1 MISQSAFVEEQSH
14 EAGER
19 VVWPRI
25 LVTGAT
31 GFIGGWVV
39 EALCE
44 AGAADIRAGVRRK
57 SARLER
63 LPAKTVYCDIMDILS
78 LTASLQ
84 GVEVVINCVRDHTDG
99 ATIEG
104 TRGLLD
110 AARSCGVK
118 RIVQMSSIA
127 VYGNSPGVVTE
138 REPKAPVNRYG
149 EEKDVAEELCRAA
162 SGPDFTIAV
171 VRPALVY
178 GPYGE
183 EWTAR
188 FIREI
193 ATGRLQQLGA
203 AGQGD
208 ANLIFAGD
216 LGRFAAQL
224 AIKSLPPFS
233 VYNANGAEIP
243 TFDAYFDQLSQAM
256 GRGPLPLTSRPAWLF
271 GLRRLIRRAIR
282 MILRPH
288 KPAIQKL
295 AESNQL
301 LKPALEKTEKLF
313 EYDVFDEP
321 RHRFAQNV
329 VYSNDLAQSIGFQP
343 KTSLEEGVTASVQW
357 AQAEHLTKSAESVQR
372 NRPLSQHRTE
382 APTFYRIEYF
392 RKAKP
397 VGATSWFTKLEE
409 AKLVAADGLSL
420 HRADFVRITD
430 LGAGRAQVHC
440 IRKVK
445 SRVIRHVRLLLRR
458 ARWRGTARR

>member
-1 MISQSAFVEEQSH
+1 MILQSAFVEEQRH

-19 VVWPRI
+19 VVWPPI

-44 AGAADIRAGVRRK
+44 AGAPDIRAGVRRK
-57 SARLER
+57 SARLEG
-63 LPAKTVYCDIMDILS
+63 LPAKTVYCDIMDVPS

-84 GVEVVINCVRDHTDG
+84 GVGVVINCVRHHADG

-104 TRGLLD
+104 TRRLLE
-110 AARSCGVK
+110 AARACGVK
-118 RIVQMSSIA
+118 RIVHMSSIA

-138 REPKAPVNRYG
+138 QGPKAPVNRYG
-149 EEKDVAEELCRAA
+149 EEKDVAEELCRGA

-183 EWTAR
+183 EWSAR

-193 ATGRLQQLGA
+193 ASGRLQQLGA

-243 TFDAYFDQLSQAM
+243 TFDAYFDQLSHAM

-271 GLRRLIRRAIR
+271 GLRRLIRRATR
-282 MILRPH
+282 MILRSY
-288 KPAIQKL
+288 KPALQKL

-301 LKPALEKTEKLF
+301 LRAALEKAEKLF
-313 EYDVFDEP
+313 EYNVFDEP

-329 VYSNDLAQSIGFQP
+329 VYSNDRAQSIGFQP

-357 AQAEHLTKSAESVQR
+357 AQAEYLTTSAESVQP
-372 NRPLSQHRTE
+372 NWPLSQHHIE
-382 APTFYRIEYF
+382 VPTFYRVEYF

-397 VGATSWFTKLEE
+397 VGATSWFTRLRE
-409 AKLVAADGLSL
+409 AKAVAGDGLSL
-420 HRADFVRITD
+420 HRADFARITD
-430 LGAGRAQVHC
+430 LGAGAQAHC
-440 IRKVK
+440 IRKLNSESRVSRRIK
-445 SRVIRHVRLLLRR
+445 LILRRVIR
-458 ARWRGTARR
+458 AI